1 MNEIPAHN
9 QAKLLEQ
16 AKYLGL
22 RALTLVEG
30 LRVGDQKSPTRGF
43 SVEFAQHREYVP
55 GDDLR
60 HIDWRGYARTEK
72 YIVKQYEQETNYTAH
87 VLLDLSGS
95 MSYGAAGKS
104 KHEMAQ
110 LLATV
115 LCQIAASQGDAV
127 GLKTVD
133 NPAYPERLLAFTP
146 STKSNRLK
154 ILLNQI
160 TALVP
165 GPEREQENTPP
176 LLSTALRQISERQ
189 IRKGMVIVISDFLE
203 PWPLLLKEIFEIR
216 ARGHD
221 VLLVQVLHSDEIDFP
236 MEGQIL
242 FEDLESS
249 GSLVTRPQLLR
260 TTYQKEIKTW
270 LDEIDLSCTRLQA
283 THLLIR
289 SDKPPEDELL
299 KMLALR
305 LMKKRVAKIQ

>member
-1 MNEIPAHN
+1 MNNASESDHGKLLY
-9 QAKLLEQ
+9 QAKQ
-16 AKYLGL
+16 LGL

-55 GDDLR
+55 GDDVR
-60 HIDWRGYARTEK
+60 HIDWRGYARTER
-72 YIVKQYEQETNYTAH
+72 YIIKQYEQETNYTAY

-95 MSYGAAGKS
+95 MSYGKAGKT

-110 LLATV
+110 LMAAV
-115 LCQIAASQGDAV
+115 LCQVAASQGDAV
-127 GLKTVD
+127 GLKTID
-133 NPAYPERLLAFTP
+133 APSHPERILSFLP
-146 STKSNRLK
+146 STKSNRMET
-154 ILLNQI
+154 LLSQI
-160 TALVP
+160 TKLLP

-176 LLSTALRQISERQ
+176 LMSIAMREISERQ

-203 PWPLLLKEIFEIR
+203 PLPGLLKEMYEIR

-221 VLLVQVLHSDEIDFP
+221 LLLMHILHSDEIDFP

-260 TTYQKEIKTW
+260 TSYRKEIQNW
-270 LDEIDLSCTRLQA
+270 LDEIDVACTRLQI
-283 THLLIR
+283 THFLAR
-289 SDKPPEDELL
+289 SDRPPDDEFL
-299 KMLALR
+299 KMLAFR
-305 LMKKRVAKIQ
+305 LQKKRVAKI

>member
-1 MNEIPAHN
+1 MNQVPAHN

-127 GLKTVD
+127 GLKTID
-133 NPAYPERLLAFTP
+133 SPSHPERLLSFTP

-154 ILLNQI
+154 ILLNQV

-176 LLSTALRQISERQ
+176 LVSAALRQISERQ

-221 VLLVQVLHSDEIDFP
+221 LLLVQVLHGDEIDFP
-236 MEGQIL
+236 LEGQIL

-260 TTYQKEIKTW
+260 STYQKEIKTW
-270 LDEIDLSCTRLQA
+270 LDEIDVSCTRLQA

-305 LMKKRVAKIQ
+305 LMKKRVSKIQ

>member
-1 MNEIPAHN
+1 
-9 QAKLLEQ
+9 
-16 AKYLGL
+16 
-22 RALTLVEG
+22 
-30 LRVGDQKSPTRGF
+30 
-43 SVEFAQHREYVP
+43 VP

-133 NPAYPERLLAFTP
+133 SPAHPERLLAFTP

-165 GPEREQENTPP
+165 GPEREQENSPP
-176 LLSTALRQISERQ
+176 LVSTALRQISERQ

-221 VLLVQVLHSDEIDFP
+221 LLLVQVLHSDEIDFP

-260 TTYQKEIKTW
+260 TAYQKEIKTW
-270 LDEIDLSCTRLQA
+270 LDEIDVSCTRLQA

>member
-1 MNEIPAHN
+1 MSQVPEHN
-9 QAKLLEQ
+9 KAKLLEQ
-16 AKYLGL
+16 AKHIGL

-30 LRVGDQKSPTRGF
+30 SRVGDQKSPLRGF
-43 SVEFAQHREYVP
+43 SIEFSQHREYVP

-95 MSYGAAGKS
+95 MSYGSQGKS

-110 LLATV
+110 LMAAV

-127 GLKTVD
+127 GLKTID
-133 NPAYPERLLAFTP
+133 TLDHPERLLSFPP

-160 TALVP
+160 AEIMP
-165 GPEREQENTPP
+165 GPEREKENTPP
-176 LLSTALRQISERQ
+176 LVSLALRQISERQ
-189 IRKGMVIVISDFLE
+189 IRRGMVIVISDFLE
-203 PWPLLLKEIFEIR
+203 PWQSLLKEIFETR

-249 GSLVTRPQLLR
+249 DSLVTRPQLLR
-260 TTYQKEIKTW
+260 STYQKEIKTW
-270 LDEIDLSCTRLQA
+270 LDEINVSCTRLQA
-283 THLLIR
+283 THLLVR

-305 LMKKRVAKIQ
+305 LMKKRVGKIQ